1 MRFYKFQVL
10 TTDRSYTFNDLS
22 YDVSD
27 LFLSLEENPFIS
39 SVDIASFC
47 GQKAFLLIGTEILT
61 IPELEAILVEKFSE
75 TGRDPKNY
83 ILLVPDKEV

>member
-10 TTDRSYTFNDLS
+10 TTDPGYTFDDLS

-61 IPELEAILVEKFSE
+61 IPELETILVKKLHEA
-75 TGRDPKNY
+75 GRDPKNY
-83 ILLVPDKEV
+83 ILFVPDEEE